1 MCFDSGARPPIAP
14 IAGGAV
20 DSHGFTLKASDGVE
34 FGAFA
39 ARAANPKGIGIVILP
54 DIRGL
59 HHYYEELAER
69 FAEHGYDA
77 VAIDYFGRTA
87 GVGRGEARGDDFD
100 WQTHVAQTKLPQITA
115 DTAAAVNYLRSEA
128 GGAPASIFTVGFC
141 FGGGN
146 SWQQAAAGHGLS
158 GAIGF
163 YGRPVGPTRDGSPA
177 PIDVVDDYTAPL
189 LGLFGGADQGIP
201 QSAIDEFDQALTKA
215 DKPHEFK
222 VYEGAPHSFFD
233 RRFEQYADACA
244 DAWQRMLSF
253 MDSNSEGS

>member
-14 IAGGAV
+14 IAGGAL
-20 DSHGFTLKASDGVE
+20 DTRGLTLKASDGTV
-34 FGAFA
+34 FAAFA
-39 ARAANPKGIGIVILP
+39 ARAAQPTGIGVVILP

-69 FAEHGYDA
+69 FAEQGYDA

-100 WQTHVAQTKLPQITA
+100 WQTHVAQTKLDKISQ
-115 DTAAAVNYLRSEA
+115 DTAAAVAYLHSAE
-128 GGAPASIFTVGFC
+128 GGADRTIFSVGFC
-141 FGGGN
+141 FGGSN
-146 SWQQAAAGHGLS
+146 SWQQAAEGHGLA

-163 YGRPVGPTRDGSPA
+163 YGRPLPPTRDGSKA
-177 PIDVVDDYTAPL
+177 PIERVDEYTAPL

-201 QSAIDEFDQALTKA
+201 ESAVNEFDEALSKA

-222 VYEGAPHSFFD
+222 IYPGAPHSFFD
-233 RRFEQYADACA
+233 RRFEQYQAECA
-244 DAWQRMLSF
+244 DAWQRILGF
-253 MDSNSEGS
+253 IKENSPAA